1 MRRRRPLL
9 IVVALAFLL
18 LIALAVRWGQAL
30 TLATALAAPS
40 ADVWLGTVLP
50 HIEREGITLG
60 VGSQPLHADC
70 YRPPRPRSGIVL
82 VHGLSRAGRRHPELV
97 RFARLLAQHDRLVLV
112 PEFDGLVAFRL
123 GRNEIE
129 EIKAA
134 VRYLTTLTDSLGII
148 GFSFGAGPALLAAAD
163 LPGVRLVGSFGG
175 YADLRHVV
183 AYITTGV
190 HTYRGERHVQRQEEY
205 NRWKLLAVLVGFVED
220 DHDMR
225 RLAAVAER
233 KLADPG
239 GDTKADLGAHG
250 RAVLDLVTNRRED
263 LVPALLAGLPMSAR
277 QALDRLSPLRVIDR
291 VSGRLL
297 IAHGMA
303 DDSIPFTESLRLADA
318 AGGRAHLAIL
328 RTFHHTGTEPLWRSF
343 TDRARDAWSVVH
355 LADQLLAASRGD
367 H

>member
-40 ADVWLGTVLP
+40 ADVWL
-50 HIEREGITLG
+50 
-60 VGSQPLHADC
+60 
-70 YRPPRPRSGIVL
+70 RPPRFLTSSVKESPSEWEASRSMRI
-82 VHGLSRAGRRHPELV
+82 A
-97 RFARLLAQHDRLVLV
+97 
-112 PEFDGLVAFRL
+112 
-123 GRNEIE
+123 
-129 EIKAA
+129 
-134 VRYLTTLTDSLGII
+134 TL
-148 GFSFGAGPALLAAAD
+148 
-163 LPGVRLVGSFGG
+163 
-175 YADLRHVV
+175 
-183 AYITTGV
+183 
-190 HTYRGERHVQRQEEY
+190 E
-205 NRWKLLAVLVGFVED
+205 
-220 DHDMR
+220 
-225 RLAAVAER
+225 
-233 KLADPG
+233 
-239 GDTKADLGAHG
+239 ADLGAHG

-263 LVPALLAGLPMSAR
+263 LVPALLAGLPTSAR

-328 RTFHHTGTEPLWRSF
+328 RTVHHTGTEPLWRSF